1 MTKKYFNYH
10 KGYTLIEL
18 LAVMAI
24 LITVG
29 TIIAGIIVSSLRGS
43 NRSKNVGN
51 VRQAGNTVLVQMS
64 KTIKFAK
71 SFDGISINETNYVT
85 DCIVPVTIP
94 IPTPIPYKY
103 LKLTSSD
110 DTQTI
115 FACKEG
121 SVFSNT
127 DELIDQT
134 NLTGFSIP
142 TASCYFICSQTNI
155 AVPPTI
161 SINFTVSTVDPTS
174 AFAENRV
181 SLDFKTSAAFR
192 NN

>member
-1 MTKKYFNYH
+1 MKKKKLNY
-10 KGYTLIEL
+10 KNGYTLIEL
-18 LAVMAI
+18 LAVMVI

-51 VRQAGNTVLVQMS
+51 VREAGNTALVQVS

-71 SFDGISINETNYVT
+71 SFDGISTNGTNYVT
-85 DCIVPVTIP
+85 SCIIPVAVPT
-94 IPTPIPYKY
+94 PTPIPYKY
-103 LKLTSSD
+103 LKLTSFD
-110 DTQTI
+110 DTQIVASCSGNSI
-115 FACKEG
+115 FL
-121 SVFSNT
+121 NT
-127 DELIDQT
+127 SELIDST
-134 NLTGFSIP
+134 SFLIP
-142 TASCYFICSQTNI
+142 QDKCFFICSQNNI

-161 SINFTVSTVDPTS
+161 SINFTVSTLNSTS
-174 AFAENRV
+174 AFVENRV